1 MSGPPP
7 CLAIL
12 PAPEMTPEIV
22 AKSRPVKPL
31 SPTLMSRQP
40 APLKVSAPVP
50 KVRLAAPEAV
60 AFVLR
65 TKVVPLVMAATVA
78 PPGIPVPATDMPTTS
93 PAVVLMVTL
102 AVPVVVVPWPTPWL
116 RLN

>member
-31 SPTLMSRQP
+31 SPTVMSRQP

-50 KVRLAAPEAV
+50 KVRFEVPAAV
-60 AFVLR
+60 AFALR
-65 TKVVPLVMAATVA
+65 VMVVAVVDTMVA
-78 PPGIPVPATDMPTTS
+78 PAGMFVPVTVMPGRRPL
-93 PAVVLMVTL
+93 VVLMVMVGEAL
-102 AVPVVVVPWPTPWL
+102 AVTPWPTPWL